1 MHHKLTNTVAVLHSG
16 ENTTLLGV
24 SLASICMR
32 LLIKLSSSL
41 IFNLIRL
48 WLHLLKLICLRP
60 CDPPDSFFCYRG
72 PGSQIGPNSS
82 LSLNSSLSSS
92 SSLTDNVI
100 RRCFRLRIRIS
111 FDFVFV
117 F

>member
-32 LLIKLSSSL
+32 LLIKLSSSFN
-41 IFNLIRL
+41 FNLIYF
-48 WLHLLKLICLRP
+48 WLRLLKSICLRP
-60 CDPPDSFFCYRG
+60 CDAPDSFFCYRG

-82 LSLNSSLSSS
+82 LSPNSNLSSS
-92 SSLTDNVI
+92 SSLIDNVI
-100 RRCFRLRIRIS
+100 RRCFRLRIRLI
-111 FDFVFV
+111 FDVVFV